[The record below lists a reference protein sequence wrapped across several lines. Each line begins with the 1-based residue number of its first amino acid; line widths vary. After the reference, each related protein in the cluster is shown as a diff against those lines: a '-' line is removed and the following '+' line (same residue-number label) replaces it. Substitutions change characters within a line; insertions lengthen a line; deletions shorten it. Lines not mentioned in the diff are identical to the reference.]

1 MFRGWLLCNGR
12 KELRS
17 KEIAANNNKNVLQIF
32 TTLLD
37 TDSMI
42 VHQGL
47 CEDGCCSVA
56 LTSVV

>member
-17 KEIAANNNKNVLQIF
+17 KEIAANDNKNVLQIF

-37 TDSMI
+37 TDT
-42 VHQGL
+42 GW
-47 CEDGCCSVA
+47 CTKGCVRTA
-56 LTSVV
+56 AAAWH